1 MKTLI
6 NSEILK
12 KLRVITDEEKKI
24 LDGQCDIDRNIYTE
38 NRESVISSKK
48 MLSGGKLIAIRPH
61 TRFIHFPKHTHD
73 FVEIIYMCNGSTT
86 HIVDGERIELKEGE
100 LLFLYQSS
108 TQEILPAGIDDIA
121 VNFIIC
127 PDFFNNAF
135 QMIGKEDTP
144 IRRFLIDCLTNDR
157 KGSGYL
163 HFKVSDILPVQ
174 NLIENLICTLIYD
187 TPNKRNVHQITMGL
201 LFLNLI
207 NHTDR
212 IVSQNKEENV
222 VFKALNY
229 IEENYRTG
237 SLCELSDALHYE
249 VSSLSR
255 KIKKETGKN
264 FTELMH
270 DKRLSKAMFFL
281 ENTDMLVDEIAHL
294 VGYSNVSFF
303 YRIFKK
309 RYGVS
314 PKKCR
319 N

>member
-1 MKTLI
+1 MLI

-24 LDGQCDIDRNIYTE
+24 LDGRCDIDRNIYIE

-48 MLSGGKLIAIRPH
+48 MLSGEKLIAIRPH

-73 FVEIIYMCNGSTT
+73 FVEIIYMCSGSTT
-86 HIVDGERIELKEGE
+86 HIIDGERIELKEGE

-121 VNFIIC
+121 VNFLIR
-127 PDFFNNAF
+127 PDFFNNTF

-144 IRRFLIDCLTNDR
+144 IRRFLIDCLTDDR

-174 NLIENLICTLIYD
+174 NLIENLICTLIYE

-237 SLCELSDALHYE
+237 SLYDLSEILHYE

-281 ENTDMLVDEIAHL
+281 KNTDMLVDEIAHL

>member
-1 MKTLI
+1 MLI

-24 LDGQCDIDRNIYTE
+24 LDGRCDIDRNIYIE

-73 FVEIIYMCNGSTT
+73 FVEIIYMCSGSTT
-86 HIVDGERIELKEGE
+86 HIIDGERIELKEGE

-121 VNFIIC
+121 VNFLIR
-127 PDFFNNAF
+127 PDFFNNTF

-144 IRRFLIDCLTNDR
+144 IRRFLIDCLTDDR

-174 NLIENLICTLIYD
+174 NLIENLICTLIYE

-237 SLCELSDALHYE
+237 SLYDLSEILHYE

-281 ENTDMLVDEIAHL
+281 KNTDMLVDEIAHL